1 MSHTTRILCIDDEP
15 GVVELVSLILKAPDV
30 EVEGANS
37 GSAALEI
44 MRQSPPDVVLLDIMM
59 PEMDGWAVC
68 RLIRQSSDI
77 PIIML
82 TALHSEDDIV
92 RGLDY
97 GAIDYVTKPFS
108 VKVLLARV
116 RAAMR
121 QSNTNIVEAAP
132 PSTFSDGNLTIDL
145 EKRRVML
152 KDKPIKLSI
161 TEYRLLTYLFK
172 NEGKILTF
180 QEILETVWGQK
191 HRENPDYVRVY
202 VWHLRK
208 KLESEP
214 KEPDYILTEYG
225 IGYRF
230 AEDLLKPVNIGN
242 TRRH

>member
-1 MSHTTRILCIDDEP
+1 MQGKKILIIDDDYHICHIIETA
-15 GVVELVSLILKAPDV
+15 VIK
-30 EVEGANS
+30 EGAHVTIAQDGHEGLS
-37 GSAALEI
+37 RFYEVK
-44 MRQSPPDVVLLDIMM
+44 PDLVILDIMM

-68 RLIRQSSDI
+68 RLIRQSSDV

-116 RAAMR
+116 RAALR
-121 QSNTNIVEAAP
+121 QSTTKPVETTP
-132 PSTFSDGNLTIDL
+132 PSAFSDGNLTIDL
-145 EKRRVML
+145 DKRRVML
-152 KDKPIKLSI
+152 KEKPVKLSI

-180 QEILETVWGQK
+180 EEILDTVWGQK

-230 AEDLLKPVNIGN
+230 AENLLKPINIGN
-242 TRRH
+242 PGSH